1 MQYDKSSK
9 LHLNEDL
16 IVSQMRT
23 IISAGYETVSA
34 IIAVY
39 SLSLIAGL
47 RVFTHKSLQWMLYE
61 IAINPE
67 FQTELREEICAV
79 PDHSPDHLN
88 FKLPLL
94 DAALKET
101 LRLHPA
107 ILENH
112 HEVKSLTNYLLKII
126 KLDALQAAE
135 TITIPLSEP
144 ILETGELQLV
154 IPKGTLVAIPVNV
167 LQRDTAFW
175 GKDSDVFRPNR
186 WLEKASGSL
195 FDGQE
200 LLAFSAG

>member
-1 MQYDKSSK
+1 MPSVQYDKSSK

-39 SLSLIAGL
+39 SLFPFAGL
-47 RVFTHKSLQWMLYE
+47 QVFTHESLQWMLYE

-67 FQTELREEICAV
+67 FQSKLREEICAI
-79 PDHSPDHLN
+79 PDHSVDHLN
-88 FKLPLL
+88 FQLPLL

-112 HEVKSLTNYLLKII
+112 HEVKSLTNY
-126 KLDALQAAE
+126 
-135 TITIPLSEP
+135 
-144 ILETGELQLV
+144 
-154 IPKGTLVAIPVNV
+154 
-167 LQRDTAFW
+167 
-175 GKDSDVFRPNR
+175 
-186 WLEKASGSL
+186 
-195 FDGQE
+195 
-200 LLAFSAG
+200 

>member
-1 MQYDKSSK
+1 MQYDESSK

-16 IVSQMRT
+16 IVSQMRS

-39 SLSLIAGL
+39 FLFSFDGS

-61 IAINPE
+61 IAVNPE
-67 FQTELREEICAV
+67 FQTKLREEICAV
-79 PDHSPDHLN
+79 PDHSHDHLN

-112 HEVKSLTNYLLKII
+112 HEVKSLTIYLRKII
-126 KLDALQAAE
+126 KLNAL
-135 TITIPLSEP
+135 
-144 ILETGELQLV
+144 
-154 IPKGTLVAIPVNV
+154 
-167 LQRDTAFW
+167 
-175 GKDSDVFRPNR
+175 
-186 WLEKASGSL
+186 
-195 FDGQE
+195 
-200 LLAFSAG
+200 

>member
-1 MQYDKSSK
+1 MPSVQYDQSSK

-39 SLSLIAGL
+39 TLFLSTGL

-67 FQTELREEICAV
+67 FQTKLREEICAV
-79 PDHSPDHLN
+79 SDHSLHHLN
-88 FKLPLL
+88 FKVPLL

-112 HEVKSLTNYLLKII
+112 HEVKSLTIYL
-126 KLDALQAAE
+126 
-135 TITIPLSEP
+135 P
-144 ILETGELQLV
+144 
-154 IPKGTLVAIPVNV
+154 
-167 LQRDTAFW
+167 
-175 GKDSDVFRPNR
+175 
-186 WLEKASGSL
+186 
-195 FDGQE
+195 
-200 LLAFSAG
+200 